1 MEPSSVV
8 VDMDLLTAFLKAIN
22 LFCERLVPVL
32 NRLLFRPRC
41 TDIEHGLNN
50 KPGVKSAFKIFLQLE
65 NFMGLNIVI
74 QRDLQAWTLT
84 LPRFCQVNQ
93 AESSEIFAVVISL
106 KRSLQSHQMTNKF
119 YMTRFI
125 QDLTI
130 LSYAECYPT
139 KIILLFPVLLFCG
152 KHFLLRKNDTQ
163 NVKLLALTLSVF
175 ETFFFIAFEIFVNA

>member
-32 NRLLFRPRC
+32 NRLLFRLRC
-41 TDIEHGLNN
+41 TDIGHGLNN
-50 KPGVKSAFKIFLQLE
+50 KSALKIFLQLE

-74 QRDLQAWTLT
+74 QRDLQAWTLM

-119 YMTRFI
+119 SMTRSI

-139 KIILLFPVLLFCG
+139 KIVLLFSVLLFCG